1 MMRLITLF
9 LFVSFVLSAD
19 NIALVTKSK
28 GTVQYK
34 KNTSATMENKLAMG
48 TPLFSNDLIK
58 TGGDGFA
65 IFVYLDDKSMI
76 KIQKGTEMY
85 VRGSVDKGAIAK
97 EVSISNGL
105 FKANVESQNGGDF
118 TIVTPTSVASVKGT
132 EFWVVSK
139 GEEGGDQFFGLSGLV
154 EVRNKKSNRTTRV
167 TKNRTAISSPDGK
180 LETRTTRSGELP
192 VDETETD
199 DGSSGAGKA
208 EGTQEIKINFE
219 DDSGNQKTL
228 ILRVEE

>member
-1 MMRLITLF
+1 MRIILLCLIY
-9 LFVSFVLSAD
+9 SFIFSAD

-28 GTVQYK
+28 GSVQYK
-34 KNTSATMENKLAMG
+34 KNTSSTIDNKLSMG

-58 TGGDGFA
+58 TGADGFA

-105 FKANVESQNGGDF
+105 FKANVESQKGGDF

-167 TKNRTAISSPDGK
+167 TKNRTAISSPNGQ
-180 LETRTTRSGELP
+180 LETRSTRSGELP

-199 DGSSGAGKA
+199 DGTSVGGK
-208 EGTQEIKINFE
+208 GQGSQEIKINFE
-219 DDSGNQKTL
+219 DDSGSQKTL
-228 ILRVEE
+228 IIRAEE

>member
-1 MMRLITLF
+1 MFKILI
-9 LFVSFVLSAD
+9 LFVAISYSSD

-28 GTVQYK
+28 GDVKYK
-34 KNTSATMENKLAMG
+34 KNQSSSDTKLAMG

-76 KIQKGTEMY
+76 KVQKNSEMY
-85 VRGSVDKGAIAK
+85 VRGNVDKGEIQK
-97 EVSISNGL
+97 EISMNNGL
-105 FKANVESQNGGDF
+105 FKANVQSQKGGAF

-154 EVRNKKSNRTTRV
+154 EVRNKKSNQVTRV
-167 TKNRTAISSPDGK
+167 TKSKTAISSPNGE
-180 LETRTTRSGELP
+180 LQLRNTRAGELP
-192 VDETETD
+192 VDETQSQSS
-199 DGSSGAGKA
+199 SSGVGDG
-208 EGTQEIKINFE
+208 ETQEIRIKFE
-219 DDSGNQKTL
+219 DDSGNQKDL
-228 ILRVEE
+228 IIKAVE

>member
-1 MMRLITLF
+1 MRIFTLLV
-9 LFVSFVLSAD
+9 LFSFSFSAD

-28 GTVQYK
+28 GNVQYK
-34 KNTSATMENKLAMG
+34 KNTAATMENKLSMG

-76 KIQKGTEMY
+76 KIQKSTEMY

-97 EVSISNGL
+97 ELSISNGL
-105 FKANVESQNGGDF
+105 FKANIESQKGGDF

-139 GEEGGDQFFGLSGLV
+139 GEEGGDQFFGLSGLI

-167 TKNRTAISSPDGK
+167 TKNRTAISRPDGQ
-180 LETRTTRSGELP
+180 LETRNTRSGELP
-192 VDETETD
+192 VDETETE
-199 DGSSGAGKA
+199 GGPGGGGKA
-208 EGTQEIKINFE
+208 QGTQEIKINFE